1 MSITWSLKGDI
12 VSSDDTMTTSMLGTQ
27 ASILVIT
34 SVDYHHSGVYTCRAQ
49 NPAGTSTHSANL
61 KVNGNLQTGT
71 GVFYLQLDVLPMSR
85 FLSPLTLLKNVY
97 FINLFFRSLSSDTS

>member
-1 MSITWSLKGDI
+1 M
-12 VSSDDTMTTSMLGTQ
+12 SSDDTMTTSMLGTQ

-61 KVNGNLQTGT
+61 KVNGNLQTDT
-71 GVFYLQLDVLPMSR
+71 GSILFTDIYVLDIAFPYS
-85 FLSPLTLLKNVY
+85 K
-97 FINLFFRSLSSDTS
+97 FFRAPCHYSLHIWGLPCEPG